1 MDDQTLINTKLLLYC
16 FENMSGLRINYQKS
30 EVFVIGVSEEEAVRI
45 AEIFN
50 CNIGKL
56 PLKYLGVMLHNRYM
70 FVDDLAYEAQKV
82 ENRIPTWQSVGL
94 SSGGKMI
101 LI

>member
-1 MDDQTLINTKLLLYC
+1 MDDQTFINTKLLLYC

-30 EVFVIGVSEEEAVRI
+30 EVFVVDVSKEEAVRI
-45 AEIFN
+45 AKIFN

-70 FVDDLAYEAQKV
+70 TTDDLAYVAQKV
-82 ENRIPTWQSVGL
+82 ENRIPTCQSVGL
-94 SSGGKMI
+94 SSGGR
-101 LI
+101 